1 MRDDERDKDEISSEE
16 LHGGCGMSG
25 AAQRM
30 RECIQ
35 RRVAVF
41 IVASRCLFGTLPLSV
56 TTESTRK
63 KKREA
68 DCVERAQVEMNKNKE
83 KE

>member
-1 MRDDERDKDEISSEE
+1 MSCVCDGERNKDEIGGEE

-35 RRVAVF
+35 WSFAGF
-41 IVASRCLFGTLPLSV
+41 IVASRRLFLTLSLTI
-56 TTESTRK
+56 TTDSTR
-63 KKREA
+63 
-68 DCVERAQVEMNKNKE
+68 E
-83 KE
+83 KDRLTV

>member
-1 MRDDERDKDEISSEE
+1 MSCVRDGERNKDEISSEE

-41 IVASRCLFGTLPLSV
+41 IVASRRLFLTRPLNLQ
-56 TTESTRK
+56 EIK
-63 KKREA
+63 KG
-68 DCVERAQVEMNKNKE
+68 
-83 KE
+83 